1 MADEPTTMLLKAPPD
16 DGLIARL
23 ASQRAR
29 FRDQFRTSEAKVT
42 KLKEDLDRLTKEA
55 DELRKVA
62 DTSAAVKR
70 VAELE
75 GRLRDVE
82 HRKSFDRL
90 AKGKGATEAA
100 LDDLW
105 KLSEYKAETE
115 QVDEAALAT
124 LLDAQKTARP
134 YLFGTNG
141 NTANSPSNSPN
152 SPPPKPGPGSGQG
165 GSTTATQQFSQDQL
179 ADPKFVMSNFADISQ
194 AAGDRMKRGEI

>member
-29 FRDQFRTSEAKVT
+29 FRDQFRTSEAKVI

-82 HRKSFDRL
+82 HRKSFDKL
-90 AKGKGATEAA
+90 AKSKGATEAA

-105 KLSEYKAETE
+105 KLSEYKAETD
-115 QVDEAALAT
+115 QPDEAALAT

-134 YLFGTNG
+134 YLFSGAT
-141 NTANSPSNSPN
+141 
-152 SPPPKPGPGSGQG
+152 PPPANGQPPVKPGPGSGQG
-165 GSTTATQQFSQDQL
+165 GSTTATQQFSPDQL